1 LTYPKIIVIE
11 ENYEIP
17 QLKRRRRIAAILPWD
32 YDASNK
38 VYPVLY
44 LHDGQNLFNEHAP
57 YGNWAIDKSLDTLS
71 QQGFGDVIIIAI
83 DHGNGDRIK
92 EYFPYTSPKFG
103 KGQGKKYLKF
113 LMKTLKP
120 YVDANFRVSSDYLS
134 TGIGGSSMGGLI
146 SLYAGLTMP
155 TVFGKMLVF
164 SPSIWTSSDIYNE
177 VSNYKPKLGSS
188 LYLYAG
194 AKESKFHLPNI
205 NNLTNSFKSL
215 NFDASRFKIE
225 ISINKEGNHSEYYWG
240 QEFPKAI
247 KWLYFNSK

>member
-1 LTYPKIIVIE
+1 LTSPIISVIE

-17 QLKRRRRIAAILPWD
+17 QLKRHRRIAALLPWD
-32 YDASNK
+32 YNTSNK
-38 VYPVLY
+38 SYPVLY

-57 YGNWAIDKSLDTLS
+57 YGNWAIDKSLSQLS
-71 QQGFGDVIIIAI
+71 EAGFGDVIIIAI

-103 KGQGKKYLKF
+103 TGQGKKYLKF

-120 YVDANFRVSSDYLS
+120 YVDSNFRVSTNYLN

-155 TVFGKMLVF
+155 NIFGKMLVF

-177 VSNYKPKLGSS
+177 VANYKPKDGSA

-205 NNLTNSFKSL
+205 NNLTNSFRSL
-215 NFDASRFKIE
+215 HFDSSQFNME
-225 ISINKEGNHSEYYWG
+225 ISINTEGNHSEYFWG

-247 KWLYFNSK
+247 KWLYFNRK